1 MRVFNRVVVT
11 LLLAGLFALGL
22 LLLVYSVPWFGY
34 RISELPEVLWLQPL
48 YGGLESLVS
57 AAEAGRL
64 SAPAVAALVLVA
76 LAGLILLVAE
86 LKPSRPRRVRME
98 RGTYIARPVV
108 AAEVAAAAES
118 VRAVLG
124 SSVKVKARRRPG
136 ALVRLEAHVRRGE
149 DTGPLREEI
158 RRAVQDRLARR
169 GIPLG
174 KLRLK
179 LVESDPRQTRTRV
192 K

>member
-1 MRVFNRVVVT
+1 MLGIFAFIEVEVRDQ
-11 LLLAGLFALGL
+11 LL
-22 LLLVYSVPWFGY
+22 
-34 RISELPEVLWLQPL
+34 
-48 YGGLESLVS
+48 
-57 AAEAGRL
+57 
-64 SAPAVAALVLVA
+64 
-76 LAGLILLVAE
+76 
-86 LKPSRPRRVRME
+86 
-98 RGTYIARPVV
+98 
-108 AAEVAAAAES
+108 AEVAAAAES

-179 LVESDPRQTRTRV
+179 MVESDPRQTRTRV

>member
-1 MRVFNRVVVT
+1 MRVFNRVVMT
-11 LLLAGLFALGL
+11 LLLAGLFVLGML
-22 LLLVYSVPWFGY
+22 LVVYSVPWFGY
-34 RISELPEVLWLQPL
+34 RISELPQALRLQSM
-48 YGGLESLVS
+48 YDGLENLVS

-64 SAPAVAALVLVA
+64 SALAVAALVLVA
-76 LAGLILLVAE
+76 LVGLILLVAE

-98 RGTYIARPVV
+98 RGTYIARPAV
-108 AAEVAAAAES
+108 ASEVAAAAES

-149 DTGPLREEI
+149 DPGPLQDEI
-158 RRAVQDRLARR
+158 RRAVQEHLARR
-169 GIPLG
+169 GIPLR

>member
-11 LLLAGLFALGL
+11 LLLVGLFVLGL
-22 LLLVYSVPWFGY
+22 VLLVYSAPWFGY
-34 RISELPEVLWLQPL
+34 RISELPEVLRLPSL
-48 YGGLESLVS
+48 YGGLEGLVS

-64 SAPAVAALVLVA
+64 SPLAIAALVLVA
-76 LAGLILLVAE
+76 LVGLILLLAE

-98 RGTYIARPVV
+98 RGTYIARPAV

-149 DTGPLREEI
+149 ELGPVREEI
-158 RRAVQDRLARR
+158 QRSVRERLARR

-174 KLRLK
+174 RLRLK